1 MRKRVAQALSIAAVA
16 GGLLVAT
23 TTLALEVAAS
33 DSGELKVRGAPA
45 RSLDAFA
52 INGILA
58 KPEAGVREV
67 QIRGVTVD
75 PIQIDVTNIAAGL
88 REVKIEGRTPA
99 GAPFEIN
106 REGRELKFEGV
117 NLSPQQIRTIL
128 SDPGLKQVKIEGVM
142 IDPNQLNLQNLPAGL
157 REAKIEGTNLAGR
170 PFEIKVKNGVV
181 RQEFGGAM
189 KKGGKGRIG
198 TSSTIN
204 NSHARDRGQDLD
216 HGLRGRE
223 RAEMERERHGR
234 VEVERH
240 HRLDHN
246 GRVEQRFRVT
256 EPRNGTVITTARGRT
271 EFVGSR
277 GRPEGFISSGH
288 GVRGDSGRSLISV
301 TDRSGH
307 GQSGGHSGHGGEH
320 GR

>member
-1 MRKRVAQALSIAAVA
+1 MRKKVARALSTAAVI

-23 TTLALEVAAS
+23 TTLALGVAS
-33 DSGELKVRGAPA
+33 DSGELKIRGAQA
-45 RSLDAFA
+45 LSLDAFA

-67 QIRGVTVD
+67 QIRGVAVD
-75 PIQIDVTNIAAGL
+75 PVQIDVTNIAAGL

-99 GAPFEIN
+99 GAPFEIM

-128 SDPGLKQVKIEGVM
+128 SAPGLKQVKIEGVM

-157 REAKIEGTNLAGR
+157 REAKIEGRNLAGR

-181 RQEFGGAM
+181 RQEFGDAM
-189 KKGGKGRIG
+189 KNGGKGRVG

-216 HGLRGRE
+216 HSLRGRE
-223 RAEMERERHGR
+223 RAGQERERRER
-234 VEVERH
+234 VEVEQH

-256 EPRNGTVITTARGRT
+256 ESGNGTVITTARGRT

-277 GRPEGFISSGH
+277 GKPEGFVSSGH
-288 GVRGDSGRSLISV
+288 GVRGDSGRRLISV
-301 TDRSGH
+301 TDRSDH
-307 GQSGGHSGHGGEH
+307 GQSRGHSEH
-320 GR
+320 

>member
-1 MRKRVAQALSIAAVA
+1 MRKRLVLALSTAAVS
-16 GGLLVAT
+16 GMLLVAT
-23 TTLALEVAAS
+23 AAPALEVAS
-33 DSGELKVRGAPA
+33 DSGELKIRGAQA
-45 RSLDAFA
+45 LSLDAFA

-67 QIRGVTVD
+67 RIQGVTVD

-88 REVKIEGRTPA
+88 REVKIEGRTTA
-99 GAPFEIN
+99 GAPFEIK
-106 REGRELKFEGV
+106 RERGELKFEGV

-128 SDPGLKQVKIEGVM
+128 GDPGLKQVKIEGVK

-181 RQEFGGAM
+181 RQEFGDAM
-189 KKGGKGRIG
+189 KNGGKGRVG
-198 TSSTIN
+198 TSRTIN

-216 HGLRGRE
+216 HSLRGRE
-223 RAEMERERHGR
+223 RAEQEREHRGR
-234 VEVERH
+234 VEVE
-240 HRLDHN
+240 
-246 GRVEQRFRVT
+246 QRFRIT
-256 EPRNGTVITTARGRT
+256 EPRTGTFITTGRGRT

-277 GRPEGFISSGH
+277 GNPGGFVSSGH
-288 GVRGDSGRSLISV
+288 DVRGDSGRSISV
-301 TDRSGH
+301 TERSDH
-307 GQSGGHSGHGGEH
+307 SQSSGHSGHGGEG